1 MPGSIVSISGVAIA
15 NVAGISGRGIANIA
29 RFAGRPTSLYSQEW
43 EFDNQ
48 AVNLTSSGNGWSPT
62 GTHLNWASGTNACS
76 DTNNRWFSTSTRTA
90 TGFRVD
96 SNATGSNQTGPA
108 GAHNGSGGH
117 DTGANTRYLFA
128 ETSGSLD
135 TNNVFIARMPAFNPG
150 ASITDQTNNLDLK
163 FYMHGYGR
171 DCGSLYVYVST
182 ESSTTDGSS
191 NTTLLCQYDGNESNN
206 TTWTRSSGASTP
218 SSVNFNGNSSSW
230 QQITVSLN
238 SIRTD
243 KGDRYIYFV
252 YVGTDSFRGDL
263 SLDTITIEES

>member
-1 MPGSIVSISGVAIA
+1 MPIASVSGIPFSNIA
-15 NVAGISGRGIANIA
+15 SYAGNAIANIA
-29 RFAGRPTSLYSQEW
+29 RFQGRPTSLYSQEW

-48 AVNLTSSGNGWSPT
+48 TVNITSSGNGWSPN
-62 GTHLNWASGTNACS
+62 GTHANWASGTDACS
-76 DTNNRWFSTSTRTA
+76 DLNNRWFSTSTRTA

-96 SNATGSNQTGPA
+96 SNATASSQTGPA
-108 GAHNGSGGH
+108 GAHDGSGGH

-128 ETSGSLD
+128 ETSGTLD
-135 TNNVFIARMPAFNPG
+135 TNNVFIARMPGFSPAD
-150 ASITDQTNNLDLK
+150 SITDSTNNLNLK

-171 DCGSLYVYVST
+171 DCGSLYVYVATTST
-182 ESSTTDGSS
+182 STDGQA
-191 NTTLLCQYDGNESNN
+191 TLLCRYDSNEANN
-206 TTWTRSSGASTP
+206 TTWTRTSGASTP
-218 SSVNFNGNSSSW
+218 SSVNFNGNSSNW

-238 SIRTD
+238 SIRAD

>member
-1 MPGSIVSISGVAIA
+1 MPIASVSGIA
-15 NVAGISGRGIANIA
+15 FSNIASYAGNAIANIA
-29 RFAGRPTSLYSQEW
+29 RFQGRPVSLYSQEW

-48 AVNLTSSGNGWSPT
+48 VVNVSSSGNGWSPS
-62 GTHLNWASGTNACS
+62 GTHANWASGTDACS

-108 GAHNGSGGH
+108 GAHDGSGGH

-135 TNNVFIARMPAFNPG
+135 TDNVFIARMPGFDPG

-171 DCGSLYVYVST
+171 DCGSLYVYVTSGATST
-182 ESSTTDGSS
+182 DSQA
-191 NTTLLCQYDGNESNN
+191 TLLCRYDSDEQNN
-206 TTWTRSSGASTP
+206 TTWTRSSGTSTP
-218 SSVNFNGNSSSW
+218 SSVSFNGNSSNW

>member
-1 MPGSIVSISGVAIA
+1 MPIASVSGILFSNIA
-15 NVAGISGRGIANIA
+15 SYAGNAIANIA
-29 RFAGRPTSLYSQEW
+29 RFQGRATSLYSQEW

-48 AVNLTSSGNGWSPT
+48 VVVLTSSGNGWSPN
-62 GTHLNWASGTNACS
+62 GTHANWASGTDACS
-76 DTNNRWFSTSTRTA
+76 DLNNRWFSTSTRTA

-96 SNATGSNQTGPA
+96 SNATGSSQTGPA

-117 DTGANTRYLFA
+117 DTSSNTRYLFA
-128 ETSGSLD
+128 ETSGTLD
-135 TNNVFIARMPAFNPG
+135 TNNVFIARMPGFDPG

-191 NTTLLCQYDGNESNN
+191 NTTLLCRYDGSQQNN
-206 TTWTRSSGASTP
+206 TAWTRSSGTSTP
-218 SSVNFNGNSSSW
+218 SSVSFNGNSSNW

-243 KGDRYIYFV
+243 TGNRYIYFV